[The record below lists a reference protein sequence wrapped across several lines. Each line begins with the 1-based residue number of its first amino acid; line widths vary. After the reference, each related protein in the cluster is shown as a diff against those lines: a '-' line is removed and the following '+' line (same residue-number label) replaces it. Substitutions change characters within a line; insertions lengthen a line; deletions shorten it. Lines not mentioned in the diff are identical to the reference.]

1 MEIARRNQVVK
12 GIIKKINAVI
22 SRAKR
27 IERIQEEQTDYSYY
41 NEKTEEYYKSAI
53 SKCQMEVKLR
63 EVDTDKALII
73 NTAAEKNMFCAKNKK
88 VIKSLINNIEENRIK
103 KFKEIDKHHRT
114 CYQLWFQGEPECNS
128 YMIIDYRGCDK

>member
-27 IERIQEEQTDYSYY
+27 IERIQEEQT
-41 NEKTEEYYKSAI
+41 EEYYQSAI

-88 VIKSLINNIEENRIK
+88 VIESLINNIEKNRIK
-103 KFKEIDKHHRT
+103 KFQEIDKYHRT
-114 CYQLWFQGEPECNS
+114 YYQLWFKDEPECNS
-128 YMIIDYRGCDK
+128 YMVIDYRGCDK